1 MLKIVHLEPY
11 FPTGELTVQP
21 VLLWANGRPC
31 YEDITKTASVGREF
45 FKTITPVPGHSFVYV
60 LAVSAWERYGE
71 NRNGDGFPEFPY
83 KEDHD
88 PPWIAPGD
96 VLTQHYKSFEKYGK
110 NYRHHMNDN
119 PKKAVGDVVK
129 AFWNSAMHRVELL
142 VDLENDKAPDLAER
156 IAAGEFP
163 PVSMGTKVPYD
174 VCFTAGTLVHTSE
187 GHKPIETIVEKDL
200 VYTHKGNLCPV
211 TAQIKQKTNNL
222 MTLQGW
228 GTLPISVTKNHPF
241 LILKRKH
248 VDARRIEF
256 KTETKKRSSRAS
268 RIIKASSE
276 WCAAEDIIL
285 NDYLGTPIDPCASED
300 VVGTRKARLLG
311 YYTGDGCAHY
321 YRYKG
326 ERTPSHVVLT
336 LNSEQPE
343 IIESIRKTA
352 AYYIADDKIRLY
364 ESSEGTKAVRLYLSS
379 RDLIDWCIERGGQY
393 SYTKRLDASVFTWSR
408 EEKLNFLGGYIDTD
422 GCYYARR
429 GYTVLNT
436 INHGL
441 ALDVRRLGLSAGIP
455 ISINYTKTSSH
466 GYEMFIPAAFSALL
480 SEYSDKVQPFKIA
493 MKPKL
498 RGFSHEGYW
507 WTPVRKIEE
516 IDLTEEQEVYNLSVE
531 NDESYLVEGVAVHN
545 CTICGNRAPTR
556 AQYCNH
562 LKFQMR
568 EIVDG
573 KKVAALNPRPRYFDL
588 SWVFKGADPNAVMM
602 KKVANELPYELISG
616 LEAGEYLDEMSSNK
630 LAAHKLAVIDK
641 IVQGLPI
648 DAKTEGIDPNELETL
663 RQMRDLILAAGARA
677 PAIPDD
683 TLNTLSDFP
692 LKKVLSTSAASGM
705 TLSTPELMKILTHKT
720 DPNIHPTEDELD
732 KTVLMQRPIM
742 ELFEDIPQL
751 LKQIEDAGTFDVDA
765 SNVDM
770 KVASL
775 LKPYMEKRS
784 GIGEYLKRQLV
795 PEKYRTG
802 PPYTTQFTMTD
813 PATGM
818 EYSTTRGAAIRA
830 HDEIAKRNLYKV
842 LGGSALL
849 GGAYGLIGRGLTARG
864 LGKLKPLAALTLGGL
879 GMSQWPDMGPHYMTD
894 QGVPVPTLTEIAPS
908 KYASAK
914 SLALPLLG
922 TLGAMTAMG
931 HDYMSR
937 VDRGIPIGHPALPA
951 SRRALDTLEESVH
964 EHPVISA
971 VLGTLLLRRLGGT
984 QMAQGLKKHIAG
996 PVQRGAIDVQRRAS
1010 EALKAFAGGQKKISS
1025 WLGPEIISKPTDTVL
1040 LPVVNMDK
1048 IAERL
1053 GEIIVEG

>member
-21 VLLWANGRPC
+21 VLLWANGRPY

-45 FKTITPVPGHSFVYV
+45 FKSITPVPGHSFVYV

-110 NYRHHMNDN
+110 NYRHHMNSD
-119 PKKAVGDVVK
+119 PKKAIGDVVK

-142 VDLENDKAPDLAER
+142 VDLENEKAPDLAER
-156 IAAGEFP
+156 ISAGEFP

-174 VCFTAGTLVHTSE
+174 VC
-187 GHKPIETIVEKDL
+187 
-200 VYTHKGNLCPV
+200 
-211 TAQIKQKTNNL
+211 
-222 MTLQGW
+222 
-228 GTLPISVTKNHPF
+228 
-241 LILKRKH
+241 
-248 VDARRIEF
+248 
-256 KTETKKRSSRAS
+256 
-268 RIIKASSE
+268 
-276 WCAAEDIIL
+276 
-285 NDYLGTPIDPCASED
+285 
-300 VVGTRKARLLG
+300 
-311 YYTGDGCAHY
+311 
-321 YRYKG
+321 
-326 ERTPSHVVLT
+326 
-336 LNSEQPE
+336 
-343 IIESIRKTA
+343 
-352 AYYIADDKIRLY
+352 
-364 ESSEGTKAVRLYLSS
+364 
-379 RDLIDWCIERGGQY
+379 
-393 SYTKRLDASVFTWSR
+393 
-408 EEKLNFLGGYIDTD
+408 
-422 GCYYARR
+422 
-429 GYTVLNT
+429 
-436 INHGL
+436 
-441 ALDVRRLGLSAGIP
+441 
-455 ISINYTKTSSH
+455 
-466 GYEMFIPAAFSALL
+466 
-480 SEYSDKVQPFKIA
+480 
-493 MKPKL
+493 
-498 RGFSHEGYW
+498 
-507 WTPVRKIEE
+507 
-516 IDLTEEQEVYNLSVE
+516 
-531 NDESYLVEGVAVHN
+531 
-545 CTICGNRAPTR
+545 TICGNRAPTR
-556 AQYCNH
+556 AHYCNH

-568 EIVDG
+568 EIVEG
-573 KKVAALNPRPRYFDL
+573 KKVAALNPRSRFFDL

-616 LEAGEYLDEMSSNK
+616 IEAGEYIGEMESNK

-648 DAKTEGIDPNELETL
+648 DAKTEGIDPHELETL
-663 RQMRDLILAAGARA
+663 RQMRDLILAAGSRA
-677 PAIPDD
+677 PSIPDD

-692 LKKVLSTSAASGM
+692 LKNVLSTSAASGM

-720 DPNIHPTEDELD
+720 DPNVHPTEEELD

-742 ELFEDIPQL
+742 ELFEDMPQL
-751 LKQIEDAGTFDVDA
+751 LKQIEDSGTFDVDA

-770 KVASL
+770 KVATL

-795 PEKYRTG
+795 PEEYRTG

-813 PATGM
+813 PATGV

-849 GGAYGLIGRGLTARG
+849 GGAYGLIGRGLTTRG

-879 GMSQWPDMGPHYMTD
+879 GMSQWPGMGPHYMTD
-894 QGVPVPTLTEIAPS
+894 QGVPVPTLTEIVPS
-908 KYASAK
+908 KYASAG

-984 QMAQGLKKHIAG
+984 RMAQGLKKHIAG
-996 PVQRGAIDVQRRAS
+996 PVQRGVVDVQRRAS
-1010 EALKAFAGGQKKISS
+1010 EALEAFAGGRKKISS
-1025 WLGPEIISKPTDTVL
+1025 WLGSEITSKPTDTVL
-1040 LPVVNMDK
+1040 LPAVDMDK
-1048 IAERL
+1048 IAEKI